1 MIYDTPQDSQSLI
14 FYIQNKSQLQKLV
27 FVDDIQSLRFI
38 LTQWRRSQ

>member
-1 MIYDTPQDSQSLI
+1 MIYDITQDSQSLI
-14 FYIQNKSQLQKLV
+14 FYIQNKPQLQKLV

>member
-1 MIYDTPQDSQSLI
+1 MIYGITQDSQSLI

-27 FVDDIQSLRFI
+27 FADDIQSLRSI